1 MKPEEIE
8 FKLIPEQDCRRQSEE
23 ADGIYEGRS
32 SISQILVSIS
42 EHDLFQM
49 GAKDPLLL
57 GRAEIEQLLS
67 FHSVP
72 GTVWTPSVYIVLLDL
87 VR

>member
-1 MKPEEIE
+1 MAFMKEGAVSVRFLFPSMSMIC
-8 FKLIPEQDCRRQSEE
+8 FK
-23 ADGIYEGRS
+23 
-32 SISQILVSIS
+32 
-42 EHDLFQM
+42 QM